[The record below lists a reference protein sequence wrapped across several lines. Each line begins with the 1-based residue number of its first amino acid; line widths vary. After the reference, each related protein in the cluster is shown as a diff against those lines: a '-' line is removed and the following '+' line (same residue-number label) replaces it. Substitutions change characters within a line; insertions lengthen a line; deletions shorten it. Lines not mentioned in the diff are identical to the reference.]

1 MAARGTT
8 PGHAHGAV
16 GSGEPVRVLAV
27 DDQAIFLRTLRQL
40 IAATPGFEQVGEA
53 RSGEEAL
60 ERATALRPDLV
71 LLDVRMPGLDGV
83 ETARRLLAEPGHP
96 TVVLISLDPLPEQ
109 QTEILQVGAAAFVR
123 KQELSV
129 RRLVALWAE
138 HRSRATAELD
148 P

>member
-1 MAARGTT
+1 MAAGGTIS
-8 PGHAHGAV
+8 GHAQGAV

-71 LLDVRMPGLDGV
+71 LLDVRMPGIDGV
-83 ETARRLLAEPGHP
+83 ETARRLLAEPGHM